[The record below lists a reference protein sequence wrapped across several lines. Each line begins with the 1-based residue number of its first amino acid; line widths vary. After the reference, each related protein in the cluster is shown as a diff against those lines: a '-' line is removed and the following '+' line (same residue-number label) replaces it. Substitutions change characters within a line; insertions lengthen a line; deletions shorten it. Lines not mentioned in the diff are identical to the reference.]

1 MQNILEVY
9 KNGRTGK
16 VFIYL
21 DETKDDKLL
30 LINPDGGIYCY
41 ERDLFGE
48 IEEWDEA
55 FSIKSMFVDI
65 EEEDQIPTKN
75 SITDVQFQA
84 YKRYKSYRTEEIVEK
99 YEEYFDGL
107 TESGKKDFLK
117 NLQNQI
123 NSNEFLV

>member
-107 TESGKKDFLK
+107 TESGK
-117 NLQNQI
+117 I
-123 NSNEFLV
+123 